1 MRWLHAFAPVTY
13 LCMLPGTYALAAFL
27 QPELFRGYTA
37 LISYLKLP
45 VHGLHAYLRPELFRG
60 YTALISYLRL
70 SVNGLHAF
78 LRPELFRECSVN
90 FILKT
95 ASAGVACVPAT

>member
-45 VHGLHAYLRPELFRG
+45 VHGLHAFLGPELFRG
-60 YTALISYLRL
+60 CGVIL
-70 SVNGLHAF
+70 
-78 LRPELFRECSVN
+78 
-90 FILKT
+90 ILKT
-95 ASAGVACVPAT
+95 VGAWVACLS